1 MARRVPNFRLGSRI
15 DTAIRWNIKRKAR
28 ECCQIVTPISRPA
41 RDLGRAVADAAL

>member
-28 ECCQIVTPISRPA
+28 ERCPA